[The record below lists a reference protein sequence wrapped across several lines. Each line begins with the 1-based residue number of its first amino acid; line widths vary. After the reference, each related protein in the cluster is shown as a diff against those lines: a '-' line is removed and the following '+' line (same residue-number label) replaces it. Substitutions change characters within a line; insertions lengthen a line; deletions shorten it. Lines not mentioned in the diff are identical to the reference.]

1 MGLKALHFKMQ
12 IIPQI
17 NVQIQENF
25 IKISVL
31 FFFFFSFLGMDL
43 NYLALTSLKFV
54 M

>member
-31 FFFFFSFLGMDL
+31 FFFFSFLGMDL
-43 NYLALTSLKFV
+43 NYLALTSLKFA

>member
-31 FFFFFSFLGMDL
+31 FFFFLFWEWI
-43 NYLALTSLKFV
+43 LTI
-54 M
+54 